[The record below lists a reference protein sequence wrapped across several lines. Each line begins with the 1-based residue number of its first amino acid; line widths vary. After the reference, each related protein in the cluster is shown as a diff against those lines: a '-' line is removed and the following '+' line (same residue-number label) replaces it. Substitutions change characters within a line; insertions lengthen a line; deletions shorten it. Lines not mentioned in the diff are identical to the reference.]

1 MGKCHAAV
9 VIEDVCGN
17 RPVRWGGGG
26 VKKKSLHSGEY
37 CRETT
42 GKLLLKWTV

>member
-17 RPVRWGGGG
+17 RPVRWGVG

>member
-26 VKKKSLHSGEY
+26 KKKSLHSGEY

>member
-17 RPVRWGGGG
+17 RPVRWGGG
-26 VKKKSLHSGEY
+26 KKKKVFIQENTA
-37 CRETT
+37 E
-42 GKLLLKWTV
+42 KLPVSCF

>member
-17 RPVRWGGGG
+17 RPVRWGGG
-26 VKKKSLHSGEY
+26 VKKESLHSGEY
-37 CRETT
+37 CKETT